1 MPELTVEELIGLSTF
16 VGQLSDSFAMA
27 LSENLNQLVVLD
39 PPTVNTATVEE
50 VVSGT
55 TTVLQTTVCFPTICP
70 DDCMMVFAG
79 AEAPI
84 LADLMQ
90 GGTGQNAPINVM
102 DEQMAVLADGMNGI
116 VTGFGNAIGNLQ
128 NNLVQPGG
136 CATSLE
142 PLSLP
147 PCFATADQVV
157 QVQWPYHIEG
167 VVDSRL
173 QLLITP
179 DFAAAVIPPK
189 EEKPVAAAST
199 PDISLPSGL
208 LDFGL
213 GADLPMGGGAGQPSP
228 ASFTES
234 LPRGID
240 LIMDIPLEVTVELGR
255 VRMLIKDV
263 LALGAGSI
271 VELQRIAGEPVD
283 LLVNGRMVAKG
294 EVVVIDDNFGIRIT
308 EISGQADR
316 VAAMGGRR

>member
-1 MPELTVEELIGLSTF
+1 MPELTPEEATALSTF
-16 VGQLSDSFAMA
+16 AARLSDSFAMA
-27 LSENLNQLVVLD
+27 LSESLNQLVVLD
-39 PPTVNTATVEE
+39 PPTVSTNTVEE
-50 VVSGT
+50 VVAGATS
-55 TTVLQTTVCFPTICP
+55 VLQTTCSFPALGN
-70 DDCMMVFAG
+70 DDCMVVFAG

-84 LADLMQ
+84 LADLIQ
-90 GGTGQNAPINVM
+90 GGDGKNAPINVM
-102 DEQMAVLADGMNGI
+102 DEQMAVLADAMTN
-116 VTGFGNAIGNLQ
+116 VVAGFGNAIGNVR
-128 NNLVQPGG
+128 NTVVQLGN

-157 QVQWPYHIEG
+157 QLQWPFHIEG
-167 VVDSRL
+167 VLDRRL
-173 QLLITP
+173 QVLMTPEFALAITP
-179 DFAAAVIPPK
+179 AKSESEVASAAA
-189 EEKPVAAAST
+189 
-199 PDISLPSGL
+199 PDLSAPLGL

-213 GADLPMGGGAGQPSP
+213 ASDGAPVGGQDGGASGA
-228 ASFTES
+228 ASDG

-308 EISGQADR
+308 EIVGQADR
-316 VAAMGGRR
+316 VAAMARR